1 MITGPENDDV
11 KPPALSDARLDW
23 RSAGS
28 FGMNIDRDELYEG
41 VVWRRVAA
49 YLIDVM
55 VMLVAF
61 GALWV
66 LVFLSFGI
74 LSGLLVLAPLVPL
87 GYHTLMI
94 AGSRSATL
102 GMQFMSLEVRG
113 QAGQRPE
120 LLQAFVMAAL
130 FYLSVA
136 FTSWLILIAALFN
149 DRRHCVHDYLSGTVV
164 IRTDVD
170 E

>member
-1 MITGPENDDV
+1 MKLPEI
-11 KPPALSDARLDW
+11 SDARLDW
-23 RSAGS
+23 RSVGKS
-28 FGMNIDRDELYEG
+28 GMDIDRDALYDG
-41 VVWRRVAA
+41 VAWRRILA
-49 YLIDVM
+49 YLIDVTI
-55 VMLVAF
+55 MLVVF
-61 GALWV
+61 VALWAI
-66 LVFLSFGI
+66 VFLSFGI
-74 LSGLLVLAPLVPL
+74 LSGLMVLAPLVPL
-87 GYHTLMI
+87 GYHSLMI
-94 AGSRSATL
+94 AGPRSATL

-120 LLQAFVMAAL
+120 LLQAFAMAAL

-164 IRTDVD
+164 IKTDTG

>member
-1 MITGPENDDV
+1 M
-11 KPPALSDARLDW
+11 KPPVLSDARLDW
-23 RSAGS
+23 RSAGK

-41 VVWRRVAA
+41 VVWRRVVA

-55 VMLVAF
+55 IMLVVFA
-61 GALWV
+61 ALWFV
-66 LVFLSFGI
+66 VFLSFGI
-74 LSGLLVLAPLVPL
+74 LSGLMVLAPLVPL
-87 GYHTLMI
+87 CYHSLMI
-94 AGSRSATL
+94 AGPRSATL

-120 LLQAFVMAAL
+120 LLQAFVMVAL

-164 IRTDVD
+164 IRTDD
-170 E
+170 GE